1 MKRGIILAG
10 LLGLA
15 TILVAA
21 EPAQAQWFGWR
32 RGAVF
37 GGPYYG
43 GYYYGPYYRSYYYPY
58 YYPPVTVYNPPVTM
72 YNPPATVYNPPATV
86 YSAPVTA
93 YGEPVARQSFYAA
106 QADTGR
112 AVNLHIKVPRA
123 DARLWIEG
131 QETQSAGI
139 EREFQSPPLE
149 PGQAYNYTIRAA
161 WMENGDEVSREQKLD
176 VRAGQDV
183 VVDFRKPKV
192 NAAPAPR
199 PLPSGSSRPS
209 PQKVGSAAVSSEDNR
224 VANDKTHEGKVVKA
238 GDGKLAMTD
247 MDGNN
252 KHMHNVAASATV
264 TRDGK
269 DAKLSDLKEGDVIKV
284 TTQTDSTGKNL
295 AVKIEARTRQ

>member
-15 TILVAA
+15 TVLVVA
-21 EPAQAQWFGWR
+21 EPARAQWFGWG
-32 RGAVF
+32 RGRVF
-37 GGPYYG
+37 VGVGVGPYYG
-43 GYYYGPYYRSYYYPY
+43 GYYYGPYYRSYYYPS
-58 YYPPVTVYNPPVTM
+58 YYPPFTVYSSPVTVYSP
-72 YNPPATVYNPPATV
+72 
-86 YSAPVTA
+86 PVTA
-93 YGEPVARQSFYAA
+93 YSPPITGYSEPVARQSFYAA

-131 QETQSAGI
+131 QETRLTGI

-199 PLPSGSSRPS
+199 PLPSGPSRPS
-209 PQKVGSAAVSSEDNR
+209 PQKSGSADVSSGDNR
-224 VANDKTHEGKVVKA
+224 VANDKAHEGKVVKA
-238 GDGKLAMTD
+238 GDGKLTMTD
-247 MDGNN
+247 MDGN

-284 TTQTDSTGKNL
+284 TTQTDSMGKNL